1 MQGEN
6 AEREAAEHKIFLGTL
21 SQELQYVMRRAGQN
35 PTESEVQDMVN
46 KVDDGSASLN
56 FEVCI
61 KHTCMQTHI
70 KTLQA
75 SIKFTRLEVELS
87 LAKFLVFV

>member
-6 AEREAAEHKIFLGTL
+6 AEREADEHKIFLGTL

-61 KHTCMQTHI
+61 KPKHTLLVCKH
-70 KTLQA
+70 TL
-75 SIKFTRLEVELS
+75 KLYRLP
-87 LAKFLVFV
+87 

>member
-6 AEREAAEHKIFLGTL
+6 AEREAGEHKIFLGTL
-21 SQELQYVMRRAGQN
+21 WQELQYVMRRAGQN

-56 FEVCI
+56 FEVCTTNLNI
-61 KHTCMQTHI
+61 LVCKHTLKLC
-70 KTLQA
+70 
-75 SIKFTRLEVELS
+75 RLP
-87 LAKFLVFV
+87 